1 MKGAKNRNR
10 RGGLADE
17 DRALWELVAS
27 SVEPVRGKNRVPDVE
42 IPEID
47 DQTHPADAGFH
58 PAPSPSRGGQTREGR
73 TTKSP
78 SPSSGRSGSGSG
90 SGSEGRG
97 GSAEASQL
105 PKRRAPSPPDPQPA
119 ALDRKRAR
127 RVARGA
133 EEIEA
138 RLDLH
143 GMTQDD
149 AHHALTGF
157 VWRCHAQGLRFVLVI
172 TGKGGAGSSDRSGRQ
187 AGYADDDGSFVARPR
202 GVLRRN
208 VPRWL
213 GSPELA
219 PMVVS
224 YTTAHIRHGGEGALY
239 VQLRVKR

>member
-1 MKGAKNRNR
+1 MKGVKNRTR
-10 RGGLADE
+10 RGGLGDE
-17 DRALWELVAS
+17 DRALWALVAS
-27 SVEPVRGKNRVPDVE
+27 SVEPARGKNRVPDVE
-42 IPEID
+42 LPEID
-47 DQTHPADAGFH
+47 AETHSADSGFH
-58 PAPSPSRGGQTREGR
+58 PAPSPSRGAGTREGR

-78 SPSSGRSGSGSG
+78 SPAWGGARSGGARS
-90 SGSEGRG
+90 
-97 GSAEASQL
+97 L
-105 PKRRAPSPPDPQPA
+105 PPEPVPV

-149 AHHALTGF
+149 AHYALTGF
-157 VWRCHAQGLRFVLVI
+157 VFRCHVQGLRFVLVI
-172 TGKGGAGSSDRSGRQ
+172 TGKGGAGSRN
-187 AGYADDDGSFVARPR
+187 DDDGSFVARPR

-213 GSPELA
+213 GSAELA